1 MDSEQYGLAG
11 SFGRGRPPGAPPPEY
26 FDDLAFIGTSEES
39 ELVAE
44 PEPLK
49 QVRVIPPYLVS
60 HEGARFFPDSIAEV
74 PESVADK
81 WIRSQW
87 VTPEDSGVQPVEAV
101 IDVVSQTRKR
111 GRRPQP
117 E

>member
-1 MDSEQYGLAG
+1 VDSGEYGLAG
-11 SFGRGRPPGAPPPEY
+11 SFGRGRTPGPPTEY
-26 FDDLAFIGTSEES
+26 FDDLAF
-39 ELVAE
+39 LVPHETDEPAAE

-60 HEGARFFPDSIAEV
+60 HEGARFFPDSVAEV

-87 VTPEDSGVQPVEAV
+87 VKDESPAEAV
-101 IDVVSQTRKR
+101 IDAVSKARKR
-111 GRRPQP
+111 GRRTQP